1 LSYFSNFS
9 DSLTKAETNGKIE
22 SGGLNSS
29 VNGSLKNGS
38 ETINGNSIN
47 GSSKHESD
55 GSVSNGSESNGYGS
69 ESNEIQPKKQRIDN
83 DGSKNSDSETV
94 YPFLTCCSTEHK
106 IDSVFNVCLEV
117 VDVDKL
123 INNIVAAN
131 SHSPRAQAAVIIPPK
146 SIKGKSFDNINIS
159 TVF

>member
-131 SHSPRAQAAVIIPPK
+131 SHSPRAQAAIIIPPK
-146 SIKGKSFDNINIS
+146 SIKGKSFVNINLS